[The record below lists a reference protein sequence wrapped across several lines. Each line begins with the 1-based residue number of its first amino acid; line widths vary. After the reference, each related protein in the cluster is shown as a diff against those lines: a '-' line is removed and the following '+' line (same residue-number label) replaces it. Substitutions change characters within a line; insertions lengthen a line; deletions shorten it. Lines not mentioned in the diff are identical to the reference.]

1 MVNYFIK
8 TKNKHM
14 KYLNSWNKSTAEKMD
29 DYHNKEESCYSNIGN
44 LVLYIDMFRE
54 IDAIPIAVTKS
65 FRWKVAFP
73 FLHVEAG
80 GR

>member
-1 MVNYFIK
+1 
-8 TKNKHM
+8 M

-29 DYHNKEESCYSNIGN
+29 DYHNKEESCYSNKSN
-44 LVLYIDMFRE
+44 LVLYID
-54 IDAIPIAVTKS
+54 DAIPIAVTTS